1 MVNDVFLVTPM
12 DITLWEALNKLGMN
26 YYTLDAK
33 WYLFI
38 NEYMDVYM

>member
-1 MVNDVFLVTPM
+1 MSV
-12 DITLWEALNKLGMN
+12 ITLWEELNKLGMN

-33 WYLFI
+33 IYSFI